1 MPLYFNSADLAKLGL
16 SRVEFTQELKAIE
29 AESMGWLPLEAGVYL
44 HRGAQPGSVQDAFI
58 EIVGTMTDATADAN
72 VLWLV

>member
-1 MPLYFNSADLAKLGL
+1 MPHYFNSADLAKAGL
-16 SRVEFTQELKAIE
+16 SRADFARELKAIV

-44 HRGAQPGSVQDAFI
+44 HRGAEVGTEQDAFI